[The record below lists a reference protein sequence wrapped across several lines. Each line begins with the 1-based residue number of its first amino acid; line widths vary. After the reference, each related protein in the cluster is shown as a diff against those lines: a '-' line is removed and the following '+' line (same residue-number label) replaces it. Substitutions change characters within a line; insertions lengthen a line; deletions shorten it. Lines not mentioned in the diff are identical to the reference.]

1 MPDVDGGPMKK
12 SVAYAGSWWIVW
24 VVIAVMSVSAFY
36 VGKLRLS
43 EIPDRAIGHSPAA
56 PEAGVVR
63 DKSIEYVVTGPAGSS
78 ARVSYIEPGGRVV
91 DDKVSVPWRM
101 VLRTRELTT
110 SIGVLTQSS
119 GRGAVSCAV
128 RVNGFER
135 ARQTG
140 SGADGSTVANCLVPV
155 A

>member
-1 MPDVDGGPMKK
+1 MKK

-36 VGKLRLS
+36 VGKLLRLS
-43 EIPDRAIGHSPAA
+43 EIPDRATGHSPAA

-91 DDKVSVPWRM
+91 DDKVSVPWR
-101 VLRTRELTT
+101 VILRTRELTT
-110 SIGVLTQSS
+110 SVGVLTQSS
-119 GRGAVSCAV
+119 GRGTVSCAV

-135 ARQTG
+135 VRQAGT
-140 SGADGSTVANCLVPV
+140 GADGSTVAKCLVPV

>member
-1 MPDVDGGPMKK
+1 MKK
-12 SVAYAGSWWIVW
+12 SDARGRSWWIVL
-24 VVIAVMSVSAFY
+24 VVIAVMAVSAFY

-43 EIPDRAIGHSPAA
+43 EIPDRAIGHSPAV
-56 PEAGVVR
+56 PQAGAVR
-63 DKSIEYVVTGPAGSS
+63 DKSIEYEVTGQAGAS

-91 DDKVSVPWRM
+91 DDRVSVPWRV

-110 SIGVLTQSS
+110 SAGVLTQSS
-119 GRGAVSCAV
+119 GGAVSCAV

-135 ARQTG
+135 ARQAG
-140 SGADGSTVANCLVPV
+140 SGTGGSTVANCLVPV

>member
-1 MPDVDGGPMKK
+1 MKK
-12 SVAYAGSWWIVW
+12 SGARRSSWWIVL
-24 VVIAVMSVSAFY
+24 VVVAVMAVSAFY

-43 EIPDRAIGHSPAA
+43 EIPDRAIGHSLPA

-63 DKSIEYVVTGPAGSS
+63 DKSIEYVVTGPEGSS

-91 DDKVSVPWRM
+91 EDKVSVPWRV

-110 SIGVLTQSS
+110 SVGVLTQSS

-135 ARQTG
+135 VRRAG

>member
-1 MPDVDGGPMKK
+1 MKK
-12 SVAYAGSWWIVW
+12 SGARRSSWWIVL
-24 VVIAVMSVSAFY
+24 VVVAVMAVSAFY
-36 VGKLRLS
+36 VGTLRLS
-43 EIPDRAIGHSPAA
+43 EIPDRAIGHSPPA

-63 DKSIEYVVTGPAGSS
+63 DKSIEYVVTGPEGSS

-91 DDKVSVPWRM
+91 EDKVSVPWRV

-110 SIGVLTQSS
+110 SVGVLTQSS

-135 ARQTG
+135 VRRAG

>member
-1 MPDVDGGPMKK
+1 MMKSGGRG
-12 SVAYAGSWWIVW
+12 VAWWIVL
-24 VVIAVMSVSAFY
+24 VVVAVMAVSAFY

-43 EIPDRAIGHSPAA
+43 VIPDRAIGHSPPA
-56 PEAGVVR
+56 PQAGVVR
-63 DKSIEYVVTGPAGSS
+63 DKSIEYVVTGPEGSS

-91 DDKVSVPWRM
+91 EDKVTVPWRV

-110 SIGVLTQSS
+110 SAGVLTQSS
-119 GRGAVSCAV
+119 GRGEVSCAV

-135 ARQTG
+135 VHQDG

>member
-1 MPDVDGGPMKK
+1 MKK
-12 SVAYAGSWWIVW
+12 SVAHTGSWWIVL
-24 VVIAVMSVSAFY
+24 VVVAVMAVSGFY

-43 EIPDRAIGHSPAA
+43 EIPDRAIGHSPPA
-56 PEAGVVR
+56 PQAGVAR
-63 DKSIEYVVTGPAGSS
+63 DKAIEYVVTGPAGST

-91 DDKVSVPWRM
+91 EDQVSVPWRV

-110 SIGVLTQSS
+110 SVGVLTQSS
-119 GRGAVSCAV
+119 GPGVVSCAV

-135 ARQTG
+135 SRQMG
-140 SGADGSTVANCLVPV
+140 SGSDGSTVANCLVPV

>member
-1 MPDVDGGPMKK
+1 MKK
-12 SVAYAGSWWIVW
+12 SGARRSSWWFVL
-24 VVIAVMSVSAFY
+24 VVVAVMAVSAFY
-36 VGKLRLS
+36 VGTLRLS
-43 EIPDRAIGHSPAA
+43 EIPDRAIGHSPPA

-63 DKSIEYVVTGPAGSS
+63 DKSIEYVVTGPEGSS

-91 DDKVSVPWRM
+91 EDKVSVPWRV

-110 SIGVLTQSS
+110 SVGVLTQSS

-135 ARQTG
+135 VRQAG

>member
-1 MPDVDGGPMKK
+1 MKK
-12 SVAYAGSWWIVW
+12 SGTRGSSWWIVL

-36 VGKLRLS
+36 VGTLRLS
-43 EIPDRAIGHSPAA
+43 EIPDRAIGHSP
-56 PEAGVVR
+56 PGPQAGAVR
-63 DKSIEYVVTGPAGSS
+63 DRAIEYIVTGPAGST

-91 DDKVSVPWRM
+91 DDQVSVPWRV

-110 SIGVLTQSS
+110 SVGVLTQSS
-119 GRGAVSCAV
+119 GRGALSCAV

-135 ARQTG
+135 VRQNG
-140 SGADGSTVANCLVPV
+140 SGADGNSIANCLVPV

>member
-1 MPDVDGGPMKK
+1 MKK
-12 SVAYAGSWWIVW
+12 CDGRAVPWWTVL
-24 VVIAVMSVSAFY
+24 VVVAVMAVSAVY

-43 EIPDRAIGHSPAA
+43 EIPDRAIGHSEPAPA
-56 PEAGVVR
+56 AGVVR
-63 DKSIEYVVTGPAGSS
+63 EKSIEYVVTGPAG
-78 ARVSYIEPGGRVV
+78 APVRVSYIEPGGRVV
-91 DDKVSVPWRM
+91 DDNVPVPWRV

-110 SIGVLTQSS
+110 SAGVLIQSS
-119 GRGAVSCAV
+119 GGEAVSCAV

-135 ARQTG
+135 ARQDG

>member
-1 MPDVDGGPMKK
+1 M
-12 SVAYAGSWWIVW
+12 
-24 VVIAVMSVSAFY
+24 
-36 VGKLRLS
+36 
-43 EIPDRAIGHSPAA
+43 
-56 PEAGVVR
+56 R

-78 ARVSYIEPGGRVV
+78 ARVSYIEPSGRVV
-91 DDKVSVPWRM
+91 DDKVSVPWRV

-110 SIGVLTQSS
+110 SVGVLTQSS
-119 GRGAVSCAV
+119 GRGTVSCAV

-135 ARQTG
+135 ARQAG